1 MQLLCECGPNQFC
14 HGDVL
19 GLMPLTRNKHPH
31 EAAEDSTQ
39 IPQVVAWTYGWPADP
54 CNCSQ
59 PVTQA
64 SVACS
69 VRNLFPG
76 VHWDRL
82 AWPLIE
88 DLVNNPAFASFHQWA
103 LTHAPDFDGKLGPQI

>member
-1 MQLLCECGPNQFC
+1 MKPPKTPHRYRRLL
-14 HGDVL
+14 L
-19 GLMPLTRNKHPH
+19 GLMAGLR
-31 EAAEDSTQ
+31 
-39 IPQVVAWTYGWPADP
+39 IPAIVA
-54 CNCSQ
+54 N